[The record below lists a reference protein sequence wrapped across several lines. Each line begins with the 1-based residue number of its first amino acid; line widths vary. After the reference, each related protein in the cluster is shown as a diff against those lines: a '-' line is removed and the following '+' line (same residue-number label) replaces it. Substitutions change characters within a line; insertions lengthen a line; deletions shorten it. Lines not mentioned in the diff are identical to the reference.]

1 MNPTTNDLNF
11 LLDKDKVEKFL
22 NEKAQELFGAPD
34 RVEILEIKR
43 TATYNKSSYNV
54 LYKIKINDKLWEI
67 RASAS
72 EQLSKKA
79 NFELLKFIYNH
90 GFDQGQ
96 FLIAKPLGFFEDSNV
111 MFYENI
117 QGKPLMT
124 ELGEDVVAL
133 TSKIKLCA
141 GILKKIHGLPEPEV
155 KLWNANDFF
164 EFKKLERGALQI
176 YYPAVAREL
185 DNLIMKIKE
194 KIDKN
199 KTPEFCHGDYNP
211 NNLIIN
217 RDKIYVLDFDM
228 VSFIDKEY
236 DLANFVDQLQIMTK
250 RFGNFEN
257 FETFKKEFLISYGD
271 YDVDKYN
278 LYDALVNLR
287 ILATFCV
294 SQGRENNLE
303 FMAFIFELLKENLN
317 QIGIEFKDN

>member
-22 NEKAQELFGAPD
+22 NEKAQVLFGAPD

-54 LYKIKINDKLWEI
+54 LYRIKISEEVQEI

-79 NFELLKFIYNH
+79 NFQLLEFIYQH
-90 GFDQGQ
+90 GFDAGNL
-96 FLIAKPLGFFEDSNV
+96 LIAKPLGYFEDENV

-117 QGKPLMT
+117 EGKPLMIELT
-124 ELGEDVVAL
+124 EDKNVLIP
-133 TSKIKLCA
+133 KIKLCA
-141 GILKKIHGLPEPEV
+141 GILKKMHGLPKPEV
-155 KLWNANDFF
+155 DLWDANNFF

-176 YYPAVAREL
+176 YYPEVARQL
-185 DNLIMKIKE
+185 DNLISQIRT

-199 KTPEFCHGDYNP
+199 KTLSFCHGDYNP

-217 RDKIYVLDFDM
+217 RDKIYVLDFDL